1 MPESEIVFSVNEC
14 SPVLDSYSA
23 VDAMSNKEDLLSLN
37 PTLFGSIPNEV
48 GSYLAWTVENLEGSK
63 WNRFALQT
71 SEDVESL
78 GFSIYARWEGDEF
91 VSALA
96 QTGQTMYD
104 RTRSAWAM
112 PIGIAGFTQ
121 FRYVIDTIASA
132 APSINAILFQY
143 CKPSGSGTCP
153 GIDNYPSVGEGEI
166 SPAKCAEGFR
176 GYAYR
181 ECHDGVLGEV
191 KMAKCEYKVPDR
203 LQYENNNRVF
213 VLGIPS
219 YRTIITE
226 FSMQED
232 TPLPEGF
239 TLNPQTDEITGKV
252 TAEME
257 VTNLVVV
264 GKNPKGVMVVVI
276 SIRVRKGPCPSEGVL
291 ESVTVCQCSE
301 QGSYVGTQKRGC
313 VLGEK
318 DGVWE
323 KASGNC
329 VSVIGIVILIL
340 VVIVVMR
347 RTRKAKVVKK
357 AVKVLR

>member
-1 MPESEIVFSVNEC
+1 MPESEIVFDVNEC

-96 QTGQTMYD
+96 QTGQLMHD
-104 RTRSAWAM
+104 RERSAWAM

-132 APSINAILFQY
+132 APSINAVVFQY
-143 CKPSGSGTCP
+143 CKPSGSGTCS
-153 GIDNYPSVGEGEI
+153 GIGNYPSVGEGEI

-181 ECHDGVLGEV
+181 ECHDGVLGDV
-191 KMAKCEYKVPDR
+191 KNDKCEYKLPEK
-203 LQYENNNRVF
+203 LGYENNSMEF
-213 VLGIPS
+213 VLNTEVRSGNPS
-219 YRTIITE
+219 YKNLITE
-226 FSMQED
+226 FFM
-232 TPLPEGF
+232 
-239 TLNPQTDEITGKV
+239 
-252 TAEME
+252 
-257 VTNLVVV
+257 
-264 GKNPKGVMVVVI
+264 
-276 SIRVRKGPCPSEGVL
+276 
-291 ESVTVCQCSE
+291 
-301 QGSYVGTQKRGC
+301 
-313 VLGEK
+313 
-318 DGVWE
+318 
-323 KASGNC
+323 
-329 VSVIGIVILIL
+329 
-340 VVIVVMR
+340 
-347 RTRKAKVVKK
+347 
-357 AVKVLR
+357 